1 MTTDKTYLDLYQ
13 FATLWIKSQ
22 YRTFTSEDLKIA
34 FFKQYPEANIHYN
47 SFGKLMQEL
56 HRNKLI
62 KIKDTT
68 SAILPLSHG
77 RLIRVW
83 LTVHYSEIQRAKRE
97 LPETKANRES
107 QIEIII

>member
-1 MTTDKTYLDLYQ
+1 MKNDKTYLDLYQ

-22 YRTFTSEDLKIA
+22 YRTFTSEDLKLA
-34 FFKQYPEANIHYN
+34 FFKQYPEANIYYN
-47 SFGKLMQEL
+47 NFGKVMQEM

-62 KIKDTT
+62 SKNGYCQAK
-68 SAILPLSHG
+68 LPLANS
-77 RLIRVW
+77 RIITMW
-83 LTVHYSEIQRAKRE
+83 LSCHYSESQRAKRE